1 MRETELETVA
11 NLKIESISS
20 SAVVDFSR
28 ISGGGNNRLFK
39 AVTENREEF
48 LVKEY
53 FPDDRKRLQ
62 REYGA
67 LEFLQSS
74 GFNNVPTPYFAD
86 ETENYAIYSFENGI
100 TVDPKS
106 FTNTEGESVIRFINK
121 LQSIKPEKRSKTKF
135 ADALFA
141 SRSLDEYAD
150 TVLFKFGKFEESLRS
165 GEIHPKL
172 AKLVETHPLKEIVRG
187 TIENLRSDF
196 STGKLF
202 KPIKDVDLRLSPV
215 DFGPHNMIMRKN
227 GEPCFIDFEYFGWD
241 DPVKIVANFL
251 THEGSKDIPHTQKLH
266 FLEEFKKR
274 SFLPHRITERI
285 DIAVQLAALDWI
297 GILSWGIAPDRIA
310 SKKFF
315 DANLNTE
322 DYLDKQICK
331 IEVRVEKLQKNPL
344 GL

>member
-1 MRETELETVA
+1 MKETELQTVA

-39 AVTENREEF
+39 VVTENHDKF

-67 LEFLQSS
+67 LEFLHGS
-74 GFNNVPTPYFAD
+74 GFGDVPTPYFAD
-86 ETENYAIYSFENGI
+86 EGQNYAIYSFEEGE
-100 TVDPKS
+100 TAEPKS
-106 FTNTEGESVIRFINK
+106 FTNSEVENVVGFLNK
-121 LQSIKPEKRSKTKF
+121 LQNIKPEGGIKDRFS
-135 ADALFA
+135 DALFA

-150 TVLFKFGKFEESLRS
+150 TVLFKFGKFEESLKI
-165 GEIHPKL
+165 GEIHPKI
-172 AKLVETHPLKEIVRG
+172 AKLVDEYPLSEIVRG
-187 TIENLRSDF
+187 TIGRLRNNS

-202 KPIKDVDLRLSPV
+202 KPIKDEDVRLSPV

-251 THEGSKDIPHTQKLH
+251 THEGSKGIPHAQKLH
-266 FLEEFKKR
+266 LLDEFKKHSPLLR
-274 SFLPHRITERI
+274 RVTERVDTAI
-285 DIAVQLAALDWI
+285 QLAALDWVS
-297 GILSWGIAPDRIA
+297 ILSWGIAPDRVA
-310 SKKFF
+310 SKKFL

-322 DYLDKQICK
+322 DYLDKQIDK
-331 IEVRVEKLQKNPL
+331 IVVRIKNLERNSL